1 MNITTRRIIG
11 LDPGLRSTGW
21 GVIEITGSKLSYVAA
36 GTVSST
42 LTKSLAERL
51 VELEIGIN
59 QVFDAWRPDEAAVE
73 NSFVNRDGASTL
85 KLGQARAISLLV
97 PARLGLPVAEY
108 APNLVKKSVTGSGH
122 AEKHQ
127 VEVMVRMLLPTAR
140 PETNHSADALAVAIT
155 HANIAKS
162 PIANLQVVG

>member
-21 GVIEITGSKLSYVAA
+21 GVIEMTGSKLSYVAA
-36 GTVSST
+36 GTVTST
-42 LTKSLAERL
+42 TRKSLAERL
-51 VELEIGIN
+51 VELEIGLN
-59 QVFDAWRPDEAAVE
+59 QVFDDWRPDEAAVE
-73 NSFVNRDGASTL
+73 NSFVNRDGAATL

-97 PARLGLPVAEY
+97 PARLGLPVGEY

-140 PETNHSADALAVAIT
+140 PETNHSADALAIAIT
-155 HANIAKS
+155 HANIAKN
-162 PIANLQVVG
+162 PIANLQVAG

>member
-1 MNITTRRIIG
+1 
-11 LDPGLRSTGW
+11 
-21 GVIEITGSKLSYVAA
+21 
-36 GTVSST
+36 VSST

-155 HANIAKS
+155 HANIAKN